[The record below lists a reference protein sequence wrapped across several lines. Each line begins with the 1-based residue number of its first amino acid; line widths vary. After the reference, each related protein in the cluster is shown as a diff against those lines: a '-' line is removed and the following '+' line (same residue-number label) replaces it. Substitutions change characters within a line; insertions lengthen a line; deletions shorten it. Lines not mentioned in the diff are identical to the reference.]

1 MAVTIGSNIASL
13 QVQRRLSQ
21 TADALQGTYARL
33 ASGQRVARAADGAGD
48 LGLADVL
55 RNQTRIAAVAVR
67 NTNEGISATTIAD
80 AGLGEITNILTRMS
94 EMAAQAANGTMSSSG
109 RTALEA
115 ERAVL
120 TTEIGRIVNQTSYGS
135 VSLLNGTGSLTLQVG
150 LDGSVNSRFTI
161 DQLNVTPQN
170 LLIDSSSFSSSSNAQ
185 TAMTAYAT
193 AISSV
198 ATYRASI
205 GATESRLRVIS
216 NVMSATRENL
226 AAADSRIR
234 DIDVAAES
242 AELTRL
248 TILQQAGAAVL
259 AQANQAPGL
268 ALQLLQ

>member
-1 MAVTIGSNIASL
+1 
-13 QVQRRLSQ
+13 
-21 TADALQGTYARL
+21 
-33 ASGQRVARAADGAGD
+33 
-48 LGLADVL
+48 
-55 RNQTRIAAVAVR
+55 
-67 NTNEGISATTIAD
+67 
-80 AGLGEITNILTRMS
+80 
-94 EMAAQAANGTMSSSG
+94 
-109 RTALEA
+109 
-115 ERAVL
+115 
-120 TTEIGRIVNQTSYGS
+120 
-135 VSLLNGTGSLTLQVG
+135 
-150 LDGSVNSRFTI
+150 
-161 DQLNVTPQN
+161 
-170 LLIDSSSFSSSSNAQ
+170 
-185 TAMTAYAT
+185 MTAYAT